1 MSESSPFALTSSP
14 SFPEWLKS
22 LGISVAFTAYHANK
36 LFLVGTGVNGLS
48 LSERTFPRC
57 MGLAASAD
65 GNTLFLGHQR
75 AIQRFDN
82 VQKHSGRI
90 TETNSSVFVPHVGW
104 ITGDVDIHDVAIG
117 ADGRPLFVATQFNC
131 VATVA
136 DDSSFAPV
144 WMPDFISRFIAE
156 DRCHLNG
163 LALRDGELGY
173 ATAISRSD
181 VADGW
186 RDRRSNGGIVIDI
199 VENSIVAEGLS
210 MPHSPRLYRDRLW
223 LLESG
228 RGYFGFI
235 EESGRFEKVAFC
247 PGYARGLAFVDD
259 YALVGLSLPRG
270 NALNGLEL
278 DDALRQRDTASR
290 CGLAIFNLT
299 TGAMEHWVRLEGVVT
314 ELYDVA
320 VLYGTQSPTLVGLK
334 NDEVNRI
341 ISVSAS
347 GQLGSRQGLGS
358 TSTIPSRAAG

>member
-1 MSESSPFALTSSP
+1 MSLSSPFSLTSSP

-22 LGISVAFTAYHANK
+22 VGASIAFTAYHANK
-36 LFLVGTGVNGLS
+36 LFLVGTGVNGLM

-57 MGLAASAD
+57 MGLAASED

-75 AIQRFDN
+75 TLQRFDN
-82 VQKHSGRI
+82 IQKHALQHS
-90 TETNSSVFVPHVGW
+90 ETNQALFVPHVGW
-104 ITGDVDIHDVAIG
+104 ITGDIDIHDVAID
-117 ADGRPLFVATQFNC
+117 AEGRPLFVATQFNC

-163 LALRDGELGY
+163 LALHDGKLGY

-186 RDRRSNGGIVIDI
+186 RDRRNNGGIVIDI
-199 VENSIVAEGLS
+199 VQNAIVAEGLS

-228 RGYFGFI
+228 RGQFGFI
-235 EESGRFEKVAFC
+235 DKSGRFEEVAFC
-247 PGYARGLAFVDD
+247 PGYARGLAFVGN

-278 DDALRQRDTASR
+278 DSALQQRDTAPR

-299 TGAMEHWVRLEGVVT
+299 TGSMEHWVRLEGVIT

-320 VLYGTQSPTLVGLK
+320 VLHGIQSPTLVGLK

-347 GQLGSRQGLGS
+347 GRLGRRGGAGPASVMSRQGVG
-358 TSTIPSRAAG
+358 